1 MSLDFPHFF
10 ILQFLKTGIY
20 VTQDTAEEKHE
31 ISSVLILC
39 AQSWDYRHSK
49 SYPVYMVL
57 GIKSRP
63 LFMLGRHFLT
73 NKHCQMTR
81 QHFNWCLILAS
92 VITAQIMQF
101 IFIVNGHSFHIDD
114 NQIILRFFFFLE
126 HSLPVL
132 FFQQLILLQSFMCVV
147 LVFTCVYKLKIDVS
161 DKIWNMPR
169 RSHSK

>member
-10 ILQFLKTGIY
+10 ILQFFKTGIY

-63 LFMLGRHFLT
+63 LFMLGRHSLT

-114 NQIILRFFFFLE
+114 NQIILRFFFFRT
-126 HSLPVL
+126 
-132 FFQQLILLQSFMCVV
+132 QLASFIFSRVDFAVEFHVCCACVHLCLQIENRF
-147 LVFTCVYKLKIDVS
+147 I
-161 DKIWNMPR
+161 
-169 RSHSK
+169 